1 MANVAAT
8 FLSQA
13 FSALSVILLTPML
26 LKALGSADFGVYGLI
41 LNAIVW
47 GGIMDLGMNMGM
59 LRRMIHEKE
68 RTASLFSTLAVFY
81 GGCLLLFCIAVML
94 LYLLHPTVFS
104 GVTPAQ
110 AIMTIL
116 IMVQNVFA
124 TLLDVMIQS
133 TQKIFK
139 AKIIRI
145 VKTIAE
151 FSGILLVLQHHSL
164 DNILQVMAM
173 VNFLYILA
181 LLLFTRKEIS
191 FDFSWSA
198 FRWSVLF
205 DHGRYSIWYFLTT
218 LSAVLVFN
226 TQVFLIDRT
235 VGAAMLAQYIV
246 FMRFFEIIRTSVSNF
261 TVVLFPTIVA
271 REKTNDLQQLRELLK
286 MAFVRT
292 GLLLVLLFIMLVLA
306 GQPLFQWWTKGQVP
320 FDREL
325 FLYFLLFTLLI
336 LVDNVSAIFLGALKL
351 NRIPTILALLQGLL
365 ALGFTYMAVPLMG
378 LQGAILSS
386 LVALLLTNLIFNPL
400 YLIKQINRPRTVEES
415 ETQGV

>member
-68 RTASLFSTLAVFY
+68 RTASLFSTLAIFY

-94 LYLLHPTVFS
+94 LYRLHPTMFS
-104 GVTPAQ
+104 GVTSAQ

-164 DNILQVMAM
+164 DNILQVMAT
-173 VNFLYILA
+173 VNLLYILA
-181 LLLFTRKEIS
+181 LLIFTRKEIS

-261 TVVLFPTIVA
+261 TIVLFPTIVA

-292 GLLLVLLFIMLVLA
+292 GLLLLLLFIMLVLA
-306 GQPLFQWWTKGQVP
+306 GQPMFQWWTKGQVP

-325 FLYFLLFTLLI
+325 FLYFLLFTVLI